1 MGRSLKVLLLIGAA
15 IVVLAAAACGGDDGG
30 GGGGGTIVHGT
41 TDQPVSYD
49 PAGSYDLP
57 SWNVIYNVIPGLLAL
72 PPGGNQPEPELA
84 ESCKFDN
91 PSTYT
96 CTLRDGLKFS
106 DGTDLTAEDVKASFD
121 RVNRINDT
129 NGPSSLFG
137 SLYKEAGKV
146 TGQEV
151 EVVDD
156 KTVTFHLNKPDATW
170 PFIMTTGGG
179 GIVPSEYPPNKLQAD
194 AKAVGAGPYKLA
206 EYRPGEQ
213 TVLEKNDEYYGDA
226 PKNDRVI
233 IQYFDKS
240 SALKLAV
247 ENGEVDLAYRN
258 LTPTEIEDL
267 RSADGLSVVEGNGTE
282 IRYMVFNTKLAPGKD
297 LAVRKAAAYVI
308 DRQAIADN
316 VYNGTVQPLYSMV
329 PQGIAG
335 HIDSFKTMYGA
346 TPNKAKAAALLK
358 AAGIKTPVQTE
369 IWWTPSHYGDSS
381 ADEYAEIKRALEGSG
396 LFKVQLKSTEW
407 DQYSEA
413 YAEDQYPVFQLG
425 WFPDYPDPDN
435 YLSPF
440 YSTDNFL
447 KNHYSNKR
455 VDALLAHQKAS
466 TDQAKR
472 EDDFRQVQTIAAQ
485 DVPIIPLWQGKQ
497 IAAVRDGITGVDKTF
512 DPSFQFRYWLIEKS

>member
-1 MGRSLKVLLLIGAA
+1 
-15 IVVLAAAACGGDDGG
+15 
-30 GGGGGTIVHGT
+30 
-41 TDQPVSYD
+41 
-49 PAGSYDLP
+49 
-57 SWNVIYNVIPGLLAL
+57 
-72 PPGGNQPEPELA
+72 
-84 ESCKFDN
+84 
-91 PSTYT
+91 
-96 CTLRDGLKFS
+96 
-106 DGTDLTAEDVKASFD
+106 
-121 RVNRINDT
+121 
-129 NGPSSLFG
+129 
-137 SLYKEAGKV
+137 
-146 TGQEV
+146 
-151 EVVDD
+151 
-156 KTVTFHLNKPDATW
+156 
-170 PFIMTTGGG
+170 MTTGGG

-194 AKAVGAGPYKLA
+194 SKAVGDGAYKLA

-213 TVLEKNDEYYGDA
+213 TVLEKNDDYYGDA

-335 HIDSFKTMYGA
+335 HIDAFKTMYGA
-346 TPNKAKAAALLK
+346 TPNKAKAAAILK
-358 AAGIKTPVQTE
+358 AAGIKTPVQAE

-413 YAEDQYPVFQLG
+413 YAEDQYPIFQLG
-425 WFPDYPDPDN
+425 WFPDFPDPDN

-497 IAAVRDGITGVDKTF
+497 VAAVRDGITGVDKTF